1 VDEGWRPPCGA
12 IEIGTNSINP
22 CSEGCARFCRESTA
36 MHTLADWVDQSSL
49 TRLTATFV
57 LVILAAVVSHLVKRH
72 LWRTFVSG
80 AETRFNFQYETLLLI
95 PRIVGSVVWL
105 VVALIILGLWGLD
118 VSGIWALLIS
128 AAAVIGVGFLAVWTI
143 VSNITASLFLSVW
156 RPFKLGQTV
165 EVLPE
170 NLKGRVI
177 DRNLMFTVLR
187 DGEDRV
193 LQVPNNFFFQKM
205 FWVTD
210 TQARSLFEVLER
222 GSQSRDHTIDLSAR

>member
-1 VDEGWRPPCGA
+1 LQRW
-12 IEIGTNSINP
+12 
-22 CSEGCARFCRESTA
+22 
-36 MHTLADWVDQSSL
+36 LATWSKGIYGERSSAEPKRGFISN
-49 TRLTATFV
+49 TR
-57 LVILAAVVSHLVKRH
+57 H
-72 LWRTFVSG
+72 
-80 AETRFNFQYETLLLI
+80 LLLI

-193 LQVPNNFFFQKM
+193 LQVPNNFFFRKM
-205 FWVTD
+205 FWVMD

>member
-1 VDEGWRPPCGA
+1 
-12 IEIGTNSINP
+12 
-22 CSEGCARFCRESTA
+22 
-36 MHTLADWVDQSSL
+36 
-49 TRLTATFV
+49 
-57 LVILAAVVSHLVKRH
+57 
-72 LWRTFVSG
+72 
-80 AETRFNFQYETLLLI
+80 LLLI
-95 PRIVGSVVWL
+95 PRVVGSIVWL
-105 VVALIILGLWGLD
+105 VVALIILGLWGID

-143 VSNITASLFLSVW
+143 VSNMTASLFLSFW

-205 FWVTD
+205 F
-210 TQARSLFEVLER
+210 
-222 GSQSRDHTIDLSAR
+222 

>member
-1 VDEGWRPPCGA
+1 M
-12 IEIGTNSINP
+12 
-22 CSEGCARFCRESTA
+22 F
-36 MHTLADWVDQSSL
+36 
-49 TRLTATFV
+49 
-57 LVILAAVVSHLVKRH
+57 
-72 LWRTFVSG
+72 
-80 AETRFNFQYETLLLI
+80 
-95 PRIVGSVVWL
+95 
-105 VVALIILGLWGLD
+105 ALIILGLWGLD

-128 AAAVIGVGFLAVWTI
+128 AAAIIGVGFLAVWTI

>member
-1 VDEGWRPPCGA
+1 
-12 IEIGTNSINP
+12 
-22 CSEGCARFCRESTA
+22 
-36 MHTLADWVDQSSL
+36 M
-49 TRLTATFV
+49 
-57 LVILAAVVSHLVKRH
+57 
-72 LWRTFVSG
+72 
-80 AETRFNFQYETLLLI
+80 
-95 PRIVGSVVWL
+95 
-105 VVALIILGLWGLD
+105 GLD

-193 LQVPNNFFFQKM
+193 LQVPNNFFFRKM